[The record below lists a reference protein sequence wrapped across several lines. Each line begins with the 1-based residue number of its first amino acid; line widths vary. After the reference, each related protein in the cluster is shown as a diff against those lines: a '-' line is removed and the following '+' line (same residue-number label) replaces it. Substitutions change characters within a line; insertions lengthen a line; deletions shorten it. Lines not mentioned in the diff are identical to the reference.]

1 MAEEAPCPPQYA
13 GHNSLYEVLARAG
26 LPVTSGRD
34 VSCVNFGAKLS
45 LGGRMDANHD
55 AAWDFVLHGPSMRVA
70 AFEPN
75 PHDCHMLRRAVM
87 QGAFAR
93 HNIAIECDFVRGATV
108 AERLAAHG
116 IPRDTLDLLK
126 VDIDSA
132 DLSVTRAVLR
142 GGFRPRLIYAE
153 LNQHVPMPIE
163 FAALEPEAG
172 EALNASYHKGTKTFA
187 GYRGNNKI
195 WPCFG
200 ASLGAWAA
208 LAPELGYVLLGTDR
222 NNVLLV
228 RSDVHAA
235 GQFNTSSDAW
245 CHAKTTNTGLA
256 QIYRLRLARAPGVPP
271 RRGDSIRWRPEAD
284 FDYNAAL
291 MTIESRCRENQT
303 PYLLRLPSQRP
314 GGEKPC
320 CPASSRPWFANLTTT
335 VLGVPDLGLCRGC

>member
-1 MAEEAPCPPQYA
+1 
-13 GHNSLYEVLARAG
+13 
-26 LPVTSGRD
+26 
-34 VSCVNFGAKLS
+34 
-45 LGGRMDANHD
+45 
-55 AAWDFVLHGPSMRVA
+55 
-70 AFEPN
+70 
-75 PHDCHMLRRAVM
+75 M

-108 AERLAAHG
+108 AELAAHG

-245 CHAKTTNTGLA
+245 CHAKTNLPFAARSCSGCAAA
-256 QIYRLRLARAPGVPP
+256 QRHWPRLQRISRVDAFAAIAEPTA
-271 RRGDSIRWRPEAD
+271 WR
-284 FDYNAAL
+284 
-291 MTIESRCRENQT
+291 
-303 PYLLRLPSQRP
+303 
-314 GGEKPC
+314 
-320 CPASSRPWFANLTTT
+320 
-335 VLGVPDLGLCRGC
+335 